1 MQSTVATLLLVTS
14 AVMLCCFVVN
24 YAITVSE
31 QTIQTEDN
39 PQLDRLRTLE
49 ELLLNQT
56 SQLLNQTQIGIPN
69 GVLP

>member
-24 YAITVSE
+24 YAIAVTE

-39 PQLDRLRTLE
+39 PQLDKLHTLE

-56 SQLLNQTQIGIPN
+56 NQLLNQTQVGIPN
-69 GVLP
+69 SVLP